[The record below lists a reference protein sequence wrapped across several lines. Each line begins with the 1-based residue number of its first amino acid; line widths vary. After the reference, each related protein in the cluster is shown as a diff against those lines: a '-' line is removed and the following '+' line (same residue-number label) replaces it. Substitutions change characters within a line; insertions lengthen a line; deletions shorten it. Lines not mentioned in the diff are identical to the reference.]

1 GASITRAG
9 RKTTV
14 SISATHEYW
23 RYSQDN
29 LRDVNALVLG
39 IGGSYQINKWL
50 FLDNSYS
57 QIVKGSDQ
65 SLQSTNIHRLRVGGL
80 RFRSRKGLEVSMGG
94 GIDVMRYQGVSSTGS
109 IDAGISY
116 DSSATT
122 IGLVYHRGFS
132 SIVGVGGVVQ
142 GDGVA

>member
-1 GASITRAG
+1 MALFGQQLFADCE
-9 RKTTV
+9 RKRPK
-14 SISATHEYW
+14 SAEY
-23 RYSQDN
+23 QH
-29 LRDVNALVLG
+29 
-39 IGGSYQINKWL
+39 
-50 FLDNSYS
+50 S
-57 QIVKGSDQ
+57 QIA
-65 SLQSTNIHRLRVGGL
+65 VGGL
-80 RFRSRKGLEVSMGG
+80 RFRSSKGLEVSMGG

-142 GDGVA
+142 GDGVAASLSQWLGPRINVNMAAQYTRGSSP